1 MSAVITLKCL
11 SQKYQ
16 DQHLHDQRKWAS
28 DITPHWPHQLPTV
41 GVKKHMLSCSKFR
54 ANNFVKICALSFCH
68 RLDATW
74 RLSHDINWNS
84 RILINYRPTLQQV
97 SSLPPLKQLTKV
109 LMMDPPWIETS
120 WRIHLQQKPSYHLQ
134 SISGSLQR
142 KYNVL
147 HSTWTSRLCWSR
159 SMHWATTLL
168 LLCAVT
174 ACILSGEKPPV
185 WGTQLW

>member
-1 MSAVITLKCL
+1 M
-11 SQKYQ
+11 
-16 DQHLHDQRKWAS
+16 
-28 DITPHWPHQLPTV
+28 

-68 RLDATW
+68 RLGATR
-74 RLSHDINWNS
+74 RLRHDINWNS
-84 RILINYRPTLQQV
+84 RISINYRPTLQQV

-120 WRIHLQQKPSYHLQ
+120 WRIHLQQKPPYHLQ
-134 SISGSLQR
+134 SFSGSLQR

-159 SMHWATTLL
+159 SINWATTLL
-168 LLCAVT
+168 LVCAVT
-174 ACILSGEKPPV
+174 GCILSGEKLPV
-185 WGTQLW
+185 CGTQLW